1 MPANLNVLGPPL
13 NYEVTLEPSNRPWLF
28 VVDATAQAPRLPGF
42 ELRQTPQLQWLTSRP
57 LTDIVRY
64 GASSHPDFRYGPTR
78 ASGAAQI
85 ALRDDVPLPAGY
97 NPRTIELA
105 AELRRDPALAAAPA
119 PVLVQ
124 AVLQR
129 LRTGGYR
136 YTLDPGRQRPAQR
149 RRVLV
154 RPPRGLL
161 RAHRLGLRD
170 PDACAGRA
178 CARGHRLPGRRGQ
191 QR

>member
-1 MPANLNVLGPPL
+1 MAAADPAARTVREMPANLNVLGPPL

-64 GASSHPDFRYGPTR
+64 SASSHPDFRYGPTR
-78 ASGAAQI
+78 ASGAALI
-85 ALRDDVPLPAGY
+85 ALRDDVALPAGF
-97 NPRTIELA
+97 NPRTIALA
-105 AELRRDPALAAAPA
+105 AELRRDPALATAPA

-129 LRTGGYR
+129 LRTGGYT
-136 YTLDPGRQRPAQR
+136 YTLE
-149 RRVLV
+149 
-154 RPPRGLL
+154 PRGTASTRPTNSGSTAS
-161 RAHRLGLRD
+161 RAF
-170 PDACAGRA
+170 AST
-178 CARGHRLPGRRGQ
+178 LPRPS
-191 QR
+191 